1 MANVAHLVA
10 KIIRQQPHLE
20 DFIERD
26 LVSFHRLAR
35 YLLPLIKAETN
46 EDVNEGAVVMA
57 ISRLREKMVE
67 RRGEQIMQ
75 PSWEKIEIS
84 MRSGVVEIDVPRTE
98 GTHEKVDGLRKMVE
112 NPQEDFFNVVQGQYE
127 MTIIAS
133 KKYKDGFLKALKGE
147 KILHIEDELSLI
159 YLRFPNDVYYTPGFY
174 ERTLSELSW
183 QNINV
188 FELVSTLN
196 ELVIVVKEKDASRTY
211 EVLRQA
217 FKGGKR

>member
-1 MANVAHLVA
+1 MATIAHIVA
-10 KIIRQQPHLE
+10 KIIREQPHLE

-46 EDVNEGAVVMA
+46 EEVNEGAVVMA
-57 ISRLREKMVE
+57 LSRLREKMVK
-67 RRGEQIMQ
+67 RRGEQIGQ
-75 PSWEKIEIS
+75 PSWEKIEVS
-84 MRSGVVEIDVPRTE
+84 MRSGVVEIDLPRNE
-98 GTHEKVDGLRKMVE
+98 GAYGRLEKLRKMIDS
-112 NPQEDFFNVVQGQYE
+112 PQEDFFNVVQGQYE

-147 KILHIEDELSLI
+147 KILHVEEDLSLI
-159 YLRFPNDVYYTPGFY
+159 YLRFPEEVLYTPGFFD
-174 ERTLSELSW
+174 RALRELSW

-196 ELVIVVKEKDASRTY
+196 ELVLVVKESDASRAY

-217 FKGGKR
+217 FRKK

>member
-1 MANVAHLVA
+1 MATVAHVVA

-35 YLLPLIKAETN
+35 YLLPLIKAEAG

-57 ISRLREKMVE
+57 LSRLREKLVE
-67 RRGEQIMQ
+67 RRSEQAKQ

-84 MRSGVVEIDVPRTE
+84 MRSGAFEIDVMR
-98 GTHEKVDGLRKMVE
+98 GEKTNARLDALRKAVE
-112 NPQEDFFNVVQGQYE
+112 KPNEDIFNVVQGQYE
-127 MTIIAS
+127 ATVIAS
-133 KKYKDGFLKALKGE
+133 KKYRAKFTKALEGE
-147 KILHIEDELSLI
+147 KILHIEDGLALI
-159 YLRFPNDVYYTPGFY
+159 FLRFPDEVLYTPGFFD
-174 ERTLSELSW
+174 RALRELSW
-183 QNINV
+183 ANINV

-196 ELVIVVKEKDASRTY
+196 ELVLVVKEEKASMAY

-217 FKGGKR
+217 FRQ

>member
-1 MANVAHLVA
+1 MATVSHIVQ

-35 YLLPLIKAETN
+35 FLLPLIKAETS

-57 ISRLREKMVE
+57 ISRLREKMVGKRKSE
-67 RRGEQIMQ
+67 VAQ
-75 PSWEKIEIS
+75 PSWAKVEVS
-84 MRSGVVEIDVPRTE
+84 VRSGAVEIDVHRSE
-98 GTHEKVDGLRKMVE
+98 ALFGKLGKLRSMVE
-112 NPQEDFFNVVQGQYE
+112 SPQEEFFNVVQGQYE

-133 KKYKDGFLKALKGE
+133 KKYRDAFVKALKGE
-147 KILHIEDELSLI
+147 KVLHVEDGLSLV
-159 YLRFPNDVYYTPGFY
+159 YLRFPDEVLYTPGFFD
-174 ERTLSELSW
+174 RALRELSW
-183 QNINV
+183 ANINV

-196 ELVIVVKEKDASRTY
+196 ELVIIVKENDASRAY

-217 FKGGKR
+217 FRTGKK

>member
-1 MANVAHLVA
+1 MATVAHLVA

-46 EDVNEGAVVMA
+46 DDVNEGAVVMA
-57 ISRLREKMVE
+57 ISRLREKMVG
-67 RRGEQIMQ
+67 RREKEVAQ
-75 PSWEKIEIS
+75 PSWKQIEIS
-84 MRSGVVEIDVPRTE
+84 MRSGAIEIDVQRSE
-98 GTHEKVDGLRKMVE
+98 GMFGRLGKLRAMIE

-127 MTIIAS
+127 MTVIAS

-147 KILHIEDELSLI
+147 KILHVEDDLSLV
-159 YLRFPNDVYYTPGFY
+159 YLRFPEEVLYTPGFFD
-174 ERTLSELSW
+174 RTLRELSW
-183 QNINV
+183 QDINV

-196 ELVIVVKEKDASRTY
+196 ELVIVVKESEASRAY
-211 EVLRQA
+211 EVLRQS
-217 FKGGKR
+217 FKGKK